1 MRGSATA
8 DPRGPRDPRV
18 AAAFAAVPRAPFL
31 PPDQQRF
38 AGVDRALPI
47 GYDVTNSQPSTV
59 RAMLELLAV
68 RPGDRVL
75 DVGCGS
81 GWTTALLARLTGP
94 EGHVTGVELIP
105 EVLAACRVALGVVP
119 GHKHRKPP
127 ATGAFDPGLP
137 QIELHQ
143 AIPGE
148 LGWPDG
154 APYERILVS
163 ADAAHIPVPLVE
175 QLTPDGTLVGPVRG
189 RMRRIHRRPGTTPQ
203 VEEHGHYVF
212 VPLVS

>member
-1 MRGSATA
+1 MRGSATG
-8 DPRGPRDPRV
+8 DSRDPRV

-81 GWTTALLARLTGP
+81 GWTTALLAHLTGP
-94 EGHVTGVELIP
+94 DGHVTGVELIP
-105 EVLAACRVALGVVP
+105 EVLASCRRALGIVP
-119 GHKHRKPP
+119 DEKHRDP
-127 ATGAFDPGLP
+127 AESGAFRQGLS

-143 AIPGE
+143 ALRGE
-148 LGWPDG
+148 LGWPEG
-154 APYERILVS
+154 APYDRILVS
-163 ADAAHIPVPLVE
+163 ADAAHVPVPLVA

-189 RMRRIHRRPGTTPQ
+189 RMLRIHRRPGSPPQ
-203 VEEHGHYVF
+203 VEEHGRYVF